1 MPSDAREPIVIS
13 DLRFGL
19 PYSKGL
25 MAQSFMATG
34 LSPAK
39 SYEAA
44 RAMEQELRDNGE
56 FTVSLERLRD
66 IAAST
71 LSRLAGTQFAVRYR
85 RLEEIGRLDR
95 PLIVL
100 IGGTTGVGKST
111 VAAEIAHRLGITRIA
126 STDSIREVM
135 RGIFSRELMPAIYE
149 SSFNAWRSL
158 RIPVPQGADPVIVG
172 FREQTAVVTTGVKAL
187 IDRSVLERV
196 SLVVEGVHIVPGYIE
211 PSQFKDAV
219 VVQLVITVDDEEAH
233 RSHFYIREV
242 QTDGNR
248 PFEKYRENFGDI
260 RVLGHYIED
269 LAAQH
274 DTPII
279 HSHQFDRT
287 VSETLEHIL
296 SAVMGERDAT
306 AGRPV
311 ATPRGKGAHTK

>member
-1 MPSDAREPIVIS
+1 MTTESREPIVIS

-44 RAMEQELRDNGE
+44 RAMEQELRDRGE
-56 FTVSLERLRD
+56 LTVSLERLRD

-71 LSRLAGTQFAVRYR
+71 LSELAGTAYAVRYR

-149 SSFNAWRSL
+149 SSFDAWRSL

-172 FREQTAVVTTGVKAL
+172 FREQTAVVTTGVNAL
-187 IDRSVLERV
+187 IDRSVVERV

-211 PSQFKDAV
+211 PSKFKDAWV
-219 VVQLVITVDDEEAH
+219 VPLVITVDDEEAH

-242 QTDGNR
+242 HTDGNR
-248 PFEKYRENFGDI
+248 PFEKYREKFGDI
-260 RVLGHYIED
+260 RLLGSYIEG
-269 LAAQH
+269 LAKEH
-274 DTPII
+274 GTPLI
-279 HSHQFDRT
+279 HSHQLDRT

-306 AGRPV
+306 AGRTD
-311 ATPRGKGAHTK
+311 ASSRDKGAQTK

>member
-1 MPSDAREPIVIS
+1 MAAEPREPIVIS

-56 FTVSLERLRD
+56 LTVSLERLRD
-66 IAAST
+66 IAATT
-71 LSRLAGTQFAVRYR
+71 LSKLAGTAYAVRYR

-149 SSFNAWRSL
+149 SSFDAWRSL

-187 IDRSVLERV
+187 IDRSVVERV

-211 PSQFKDAV
+211 PSQFKDAWV
-219 VVQLVITVDDEEAH
+219 VPLVITVDDEEAH

-248 PFEKYRENFGDI
+248 PFEKYREKFGDI
-260 RVLGHYIED
+260 RLLGSYIEG
-269 LAAQH
+269 LAKEH
-274 DTPII
+274 GTPLI
-279 HSHQFDRT
+279 HSHQLDRT

-296 SAVMGERDAT
+296 SAVMGEGDAT
-306 AGRPV
+306 AGRPG
-311 ATPRGKGAHTK
+311 AGSMDKGAQ

>member
-1 MPSDAREPIVIS
+1 MAPETHSHEPIVIS
-13 DLRFGL
+13 DMRFGL

-34 LSPAK
+34 LSPTKA
-39 SYEAA
+39 YEAA
-44 RAMEQELRDNGE
+44 SEMEQEMRGRGE
-56 FTVSLERLRD
+56 LTVSLERLRD
-66 IAAST
+66 IAAGT
-71 LSRLAGTQFAVRYR
+71 LSRLAGTAYAVRYR
-85 RLEEIGRLDR
+85 RLEEIGKLDR

-158 RIPVPQGADPVIVG
+158 RIPVPEGADPVIVG

-187 IDRSVLERV
+187 IDRSVVERV

-211 PSQFKDAV
+211 PSQFKDAWV
-219 VVQLVITVDDEEAH
+219 VPLVITVDDEEAH

-260 RVLGHYIED
+260 RLLGSYIEG
-269 LAAQH
+269 LANEHHTA
-274 DTPII
+274 II
-279 HSHQFDRT
+279 HSHQLDRT
-287 VSETLEHIL
+287 VSATLEHIL
-296 SAVMGERDAT
+296 SAVMGEET
-306 AGRPV
+306 PGGENAG
-311 ATPRGKGAHTK
+311 ASGT

>member
-1 MPSDAREPIVIS
+1 MSDHPSADTPREPIVIS
-13 DLRFGL
+13 DRRFGL

-44 RAMEQELRDNGE
+44 REMEREMRERGE
-56 FTVSLERLRD
+56 VTVTLERLRD
-66 IAAST
+66 IAAGT
-71 LSRLAGTQFAVRYR
+71 LSRLAGTQFAIRYR

-126 STDSIREVM
+126 STDSVREVM

-158 RIPVPQGADPVIVG
+158 RTPVPHGADPVIVG
-172 FREQTAVVTTGVKAL
+172 FREQAAVVATGVKAL
-187 IDRSVLERV
+187 IDRSVVERV
-196 SLVVEGVHIVPGYIE
+196 SLVIEGVHIVPGYIE
-211 PSQFKDAV
+211 PSQSENAWV
-219 VVQLVITVDDEEAH
+219 VPLVISVDDEEAH

-248 PFEKYRENFGDI
+248 PFEKYREDFGAI
-260 RVLGHYIED
+260 RALGHYIEG
-269 LAAQH
+269 LAREH
-274 DTPII
+274 GTPII
-279 HSHQFDRT
+279 HSHQLDRT

-296 SAVMGERDAT
+296 GAVMEEEG
-306 AGRPV
+306 AGRSG
-311 ATPRGKGAHTK
+311 TPAP

>member
-1 MPSDAREPIVIS
+1 MAAEPREPIVIS
-13 DLRFGL
+13 DLRYGL

-44 RAMEQELRDNGE
+44 KSMETEMRERGEL
-56 FTVSLERLRD
+56 TVSLERLRE
-66 IAAST
+66 IATGT
-71 LSRLAGTQFAVRYR
+71 LSRLAGEQYAVRYR

-135 RGIFSRELMPAIYE
+135 RGIFSKELMPAIYE

-172 FREQTAVVTTGVKAL
+172 FREQTAVVATGVKAL
-187 IDRSVLERV
+187 IDRSVVERV

-211 PSQFKDAV
+211 PSQFKDAWV
-219 VVQLVITVDDEEAH
+219 VPLVITVDDEEAH

-248 PFEKYRENFGDI
+248 PFERYREDFGDI

-269 LAAQH
+269 LAKKEGI
-274 DTPII
+274 PII
-279 HSHQFDRT
+279 HSHELDRT
-287 VSETLEHIL
+287 VAETLEHIL
-296 SAVMGERDAT
+296 SAVIGDEGPAAPKASAT
-306 AGRPV
+306 
-311 ATPRGKGAHTK
+311 TRGKRAQT